1 MNENI
6 LYLVHMTDNNITK
19 CLRKSNE
26 DDQFPGVYFSLI
38 TKYNIKNERLFPAKN
53 CLIFSKKLLEQQ
65 NYHINFVDYNGFINE
80 SNTYYPWELDRVVKK
95 LKSHKGDFVN
105 EVVFHDN
112 ISLDYLCLK
121 ITLNDISSNITN
133 LNELILPKHEIYN
146 DIKPNKHILPFYCY
160 AKEQDYTGINPQKK
174 SSDVF
179 YKKMA
184 IMCNIDT
191 KLRTDEIIIKI
202 NEKMDELNNN
212 REKQKIKAFKF
223 LVESDKIK
231 KSRSSAKKSRS
242 SAKKNRSSAK
252 TI

>member
-19 CLRKSNE
+19 CLRKSTE
-26 DDQFPGVYFSLI
+26 EDQFPGVYFSLI
-38 TKYNIKNERLFPAKN
+38 TKYNLKYERLFPAKN

-80 SNTYYPWELDRVVKK
+80 SNTYFPWELDKVVKK
-95 LKSHKGDFVN
+95 LKSHKGDFAN
-105 EVVFHDN
+105 EVIFHDN

-121 ITLNDISSNITN
+121 ITLNDISSNIAN
-133 LNELILPKHEIYN
+133 INELILPKYEMYN
-146 DIKPNKHILPFYCY
+146 DTKSNKDILPFYCY
-160 AKEQDYTGINPQKK
+160 AKENEYTGINPKK
-174 SSDVF
+174 LSSNSF

-191 KLRTDEIIIKI
+191 KLTRDEIIQKI
-202 NEKMDELNNN
+202 NEKIDEFNNN
-212 REKQKIKAFKF
+212 REKQKLKAFKF
-223 LVESDKIK
+223 LIQSSKSKSSTKI
-231 KSRSSAKKSRS
+231 R
-242 SAKKNRSSAK
+242 

>member
-19 CLRKSNE
+19 CLRKSTE

-38 TKYNIKNERLFPAKN
+38 TKYNLKYETLFPAKN
-53 CLIFSKKLLEQQ
+53 CLIFSKQLLEQQ

-80 SNTYYPWELDRVVKK
+80 SNTYFPWELDKVIKK
-95 LKSHKGDFVN
+95 LKSHKGYFTN

-133 LNELILPKHEIYN
+133 LNELILPKYEMYN
-146 DIKPNKHILPFYCY
+146 NTKINKNILPFYCY
-160 AKEQDYTGINPQKK
+160 AKENEYTGINPKK
-174 SSDVF
+174 LSSISF

-184 IMCNIDT
+184 IMCNIDA
-191 KLRTDEIIIKI
+191 KLSRDEIIEKI
-202 NEKMDELNNN
+202 NEKIDELNNN
-212 REKQKIKAFKF
+212 REKQKLKAFKF
-223 LVESDKIK
+223 LLETDKT
-231 KSRSSAKKSRS
+231 KSRSSTKIR
-242 SAKKNRSSAK
+242 

>member
-1 MNENI
+1 MDENI
-6 LYLVHMTDNNITK
+6 LYLVHMTDNNISK
-19 CLRKSNE
+19 SLRKSTE

-38 TKYNIKNERLFPAKN
+38 TKYNIKKERLFPARN

-95 LKSHKGDFVN
+95 IKSHKGDDFAN
-105 EVVFHDN
+105 EVIFHDN

-121 ITLNDISSNITN
+121 ITLNDISSNIAN

-146 DIKPNKHILPFYCY
+146 DTEPNKDILPFYCY
-160 AKEQDYTGINPQKK
+160 AKEQYYTGINPLKR
-174 SSDVF
+174 SSDLF

-191 KLRTDEIIIKI
+191 ELKTDEIIEKI
-202 NEKMDELNNN
+202 NEKIDELNNN

-223 LVESDKIK
+223 LVESDKTK
-231 KSRSSAKKSRS
+231 KSRSST
-242 SAKKNRSSAK
+242 K

>member
-26 DDQFPGVYFSLI
+26 EDQFPGVYFSLI
-38 TKYNIKNERLFPAKN
+38 TKYNLKYEHLFPAKN
-53 CLIFSKKLLEQQ
+53 CLIFSKKLLEQL

-80 SNTYYPWELDRVVKK
+80 SNTYYPWELDRVLKK
-95 LKSHKGDFVN
+95 IKSHKGEFLN

-112 ISLDYLCLK
+112 ISLNYLCLK
-121 ITLNDISSNITN
+121 ITLNDISSNIVN
-133 LNELILPKHEIYN
+133 LNELILPKHEMYN
-146 DIKPNKHILPFYCY
+146 DTKPNKDILPFYCY
-160 AKEQDYTGINPQKK
+160 VKEQDYTGINPLKK
-174 SSDVF
+174 NSDIF

-191 KLRTDEIIIKI
+191 KLTTDEIIKKI

-223 LVESDKIK
+223 LMETDKTK
-231 KSRSSAKKSRS
+231 KSRSVTKI
-242 SAKKNRSSAK
+242 K
-252 TI
+252 TV

>member
-19 CLRKSNE
+19 CLRKSTE
-26 DDQFPGVYFSLI
+26 EDQFPGVYFSLI
-38 TKYNIKNERLFPAKN
+38 TKYNLKYERLFPAKN

-80 SNTYYPWELDRVVKK
+80 SNTYFPWELDKVVKK
-95 LKSHKGDFVN
+95 LKSHKGDFTN
-105 EVVFHDN
+105 EVIFHDN

-121 ITLNDISSNITN
+121 ITLNDISSNIAN
-133 LNELILPKHEIYN
+133 INELILPKYEMYN
-146 DIKPNKHILPFYCY
+146 DTKSNKDILPFYCY
-160 AKEQDYTGINPQKK
+160 AKENEYTGINPKK
-174 SSDVF
+174 LSSNSF

-191 KLRTDEIIIKI
+191 KLKTDEIIQKI
-202 NEKMDELNNN
+202 NEKIDELNNN
-212 REKQKIKAFKF
+212 REKQKLKAFKF
-223 LVESDKIK
+223 LIQSSKSKSSTKI
-231 KSRSSAKKSRS
+231 R
-242 SAKKNRSSAK
+242 

>member
-19 CLRKSNE
+19 CLRKSTE
-26 DDQFPGVYFSLI
+26 EDQFPGVYFSLI
-38 TKYNIKNERLFPAKN
+38 TKYNLKYERLFPARN

-80 SNTYYPWELDRVVKK
+80 SNTYFPWELDKVVKK
-95 LKSHKGDFVN
+95 LKSHKGDFAN
-105 EVVFHDN
+105 EVIFHDN

-121 ITLNDISSNITN
+121 ITLNDISSNIAN
-133 LNELILPKHEIYN
+133 INELILPKYEMYN
-146 DIKPNKHILPFYCY
+146 DTKSNKDILPFYCY
-160 AKEQDYTGINPQKK
+160 AKENEYTGINPKK
-174 SSDVF
+174 LSSNSF

-191 KLRTDEIIIKI
+191 KLTRDEIIQKI
-202 NEKMDELNNN
+202 NEKIDEFNNN
-212 REKQKIKAFKF
+212 REKQKLKAFKF
-223 LVESDKIK
+223 LIQSSKSKSSTKI
-231 KSRSSAKKSRS
+231 R
-242 SAKKNRSSAK
+242 

>member
-19 CLRKSNE
+19 CLRKSTE
-26 DDQFPGVYFSLI
+26 EDQFPGVYFSLI
-38 TKYNIKNERLFPAKN
+38 TKYNLKYERLFPARN

-80 SNTYYPWELDRVVKK
+80 SNTYFPWELDKVVKK
-95 LKSHKGDFVN
+95 LKSHKGDFAN
-105 EVVFHDN
+105 EVIFHDN

-121 ITLNDISSNITN
+121 ITLNDISSNIAN
-133 LNELILPKHEIYN
+133 INELILPKYEMYN
-146 DIKPNKHILPFYCY
+146 DTKSNKDILPFYCY
-160 AKEQDYTGINPQKK
+160 AKENEYTGINPKK
-174 SSDVF
+174 QSSNSF

-191 KLRTDEIIIKI
+191 KLKTDEIIQKI
-202 NEKMDELNNN
+202 NEKIDELNNN
-212 REKQKIKAFKF
+212 REKQKLKAFKF
-223 LVESDKIK
+223 LIQSSKSKSSTKI
-231 KSRSSAKKSRS
+231 R
-242 SAKKNRSSAK
+242 

>member
-1 MNENI
+1 MDENI

-19 CLRKSNE
+19 CLRKSTE

-38 TKYNIKNERLFPAKN
+38 TKYNLKYETLFPAKN

-80 SNTYYPWELDRVVKK
+80 SNTYFPWELDKVVKK
-95 LKSHKGDFVN
+95 LKSHKGYFTN

-112 ISLDYLCLK
+112 ISLEYLCLK

-133 LNELILPKHEIYN
+133 LNELILPKYEMYN
-146 DIKPNKHILPFYCY
+146 NTKLNKDILPFYCY
-160 AKEQDYTGINPQKK
+160 AKENEYTGINPKK
-174 SSDVF
+174 LSSNSF

-191 KLRTDEIIIKI
+191 KLTRDEIIEKI
-202 NEKMDELNNN
+202 NEKIDELNNN
-212 REKQKIKAFKF
+212 REKQKLKAFKF
-223 LVESDKIK
+223 LLEADKT
-231 KSRSSAKKSRS
+231 KSRSSTKIR
-242 SAKKNRSSAK
+242 

>member
-1 MNENI
+1 MDENI

-19 CLRKSNE
+19 CLRKSTE
-26 DDQFPGVYFSLI
+26 DHQFPGVYFSLI
-38 TKYNIKNERLFPAKN
+38 TKHNLKYESLFPAKN
-53 CLIFSKKLLEQQ
+53 CLIFSKQLLEQQ

-95 LKSHKGDFVN
+95 LKSHKADFIN

-133 LNELILPKHEIYN
+133 LNELILPKYEMYN
-146 DIKPNKHILPFYCY
+146 DTKPNKTILPFYCY
-160 AKEQDYTGINPQKK
+160 AKENEYTGINPKK
-174 SSDVF
+174 LSSISF

-191 KLRTDEIIIKI
+191 KLNTDEIIQKI
-202 NEKMDELNNN
+202 NEKIDELNNN
-212 REKQKIKAFKF
+212 REKQKLKAFKF
-223 LVESDKIK
+223 LVEADKT
-231 KSRSSAKKSRS
+231 KSRSSTKMR
-242 SAKKNRSSAK
+242 

>member
-19 CLRKSNE
+19 CLRKSTE
-26 DDQFPGVYFSLI
+26 EDQFPGVYFSLI
-38 TKYNIKNERLFPAKN
+38 TKYNLKYERLFPARN

-80 SNTYYPWELDRVVKK
+80 SNTYFPWELDKVVKK
-95 LKSHKGDFVN
+95 LKSHKGDFAN
-105 EVVFHDN
+105 EVIFHDN

-121 ITLNDISSNITN
+121 ITLNDISSNIAN
-133 LNELILPKHEIYN
+133 INELILPKYEMYN
-146 DIKPNKHILPFYCY
+146 DTKSNKDILPFYCY
-160 AKEQDYTGINPQKK
+160 AKENEYTGINPKK
-174 SSDVF
+174 LSSNSF

-191 KLRTDEIIIKI
+191 KLTRDEIIQKI
-202 NEKMDELNNN
+202 NEKIDELNNN
-212 REKQKIKAFKF
+212 REKQKLKAFKF
-223 LVESDKIK
+223 LIQSNKSKSSTKI
-231 KSRSSAKKSRS
+231 R
-242 SAKKNRSSAK
+242 

>member
-19 CLRKSNE
+19 GLRTSNE

-38 TKYNIKNERLFPAKN
+38 TKYNLKYETLFPAKN

-80 SNTYYPWELDRVVKK
+80 SNTYFPWELNKVVKK
-95 LKSHKGDFVN
+95 LKSHKGDFTN
-105 EVVFHDN
+105 EVIFHHN

-121 ITLNDISSNITN
+121 ITLNDISSNIAN
-133 LNELILPKHEIYN
+133 INELILPKYEMYN
-146 DIKPNKHILPFYCY
+146 DIKPNKDILPFYCY
-160 AKEQDYTGINPQKK
+160 AKENEYTGINPKK
-174 SSDVF
+174 QSSNTF

-191 KLRTDEIIIKI
+191 KLTREEIIEKI
-202 NEKMDELNNN
+202 NEKIDELNNN
-212 REKQKIKAFKF
+212 REKQKLKAFKF
-223 LVESDKIK
+223 LIEVDKT
-231 KSRSSAKKSRS
+231 KSRSSTKIR
-242 SAKKNRSSAK
+242 

>member
-19 CLRKSNE
+19 CLRTSNE
-26 DDQFPGVYFSLI
+26 EDQFPGVYFTLI
-38 TKYNIKNERLFPAKN
+38 TKHNLKYERLFPAKN

-80 SNTYYPWELDRVVKK
+80 SNTYFHWELDKVVKK
-95 LKSHKGDFVN
+95 LKSHKGDFAN
-105 EVVFHDN
+105 EVIFHDN

-121 ITLNDISSNITN
+121 ITLNDISSNIAN
-133 LNELILPKHEIYN
+133 INELILPIYEMYN
-146 DIKPNKHILPFYCY
+146 DIKPNKDILPFYCY
-160 AKEQDYTGINPQKK
+160 AKENKYTGINPKK
-174 SSDVF
+174 LSSNSF

-191 KLRTDEIIIKI
+191 KLSRDKIIEKI
-202 NEKMDELNNN
+202 NEKIDELNSN
-212 REKQKIKAFKF
+212 REKQKLKAFKF
-223 LVESDKIK
+223 LIEADKT
-231 KSRSSAKKSRS
+231 KSRSSTKIR
-242 SAKKNRSSAK
+242 

>member
-19 CLRKSNE
+19 CLRKSTE

-38 TKYNIKNERLFPAKN
+38 TKYNLKYETLFPAKT
-53 CLIFSKKLLEQQ
+53 CLIFSKQLLEQQ

-80 SNTYYPWELDRVVKK
+80 SNTYFPWELDRVVKK
-95 LKSHKGDFVN
+95 LKSHKGYFTN

-121 ITLNDISSNITN
+121 ITLNDISSNIAN
-133 LNELILPKHEIYN
+133 LNELILPKYEMYN
-146 DIKPNKHILPFYCY
+146 DTKPNKTILPFYCY
-160 AKEQDYTGINPQKK
+160 AKENEYTGINPKK
-174 SSDVF
+174 LSSNSF

-191 KLRTDEIIIKI
+191 KLTRDEIIEKI
-202 NEKMDELNNN
+202 NEKIDELNNN
-212 REKQKIKAFKF
+212 REKQKLKAFKF
-223 LVESDKIK
+223 LVEADKT
-231 KSRSSAKKSRS
+231 KSRSSTKIR
-242 SAKKNRSSAK
+242 